1 MPIGAVHVRH
11 PLCLFLTENKFICRG
26 MVGCRGENSQT
37 ETSCLSRSSR
47 IVALGRYELLTKS
60 QSEMLGILFGDG
72 SMSWNRSSVQISIAG
87 HKLDDREYLM
97 DRVRPMFSQLFD
109 ILLKVLLV
117 KDQNAM
123 LLYTY
128 SKQVALTL
136 HEWGMPFGRKK
147 LSQLTPDVAL
157 DEISFVRGIFDTDG
171 CVYRK
176 YGPYTQI
183 QFKFASLSLLSYM
196 RECLVRLGFH
206 PTSITTDDTKFR
218 FSLSRQAEVDH
229 FFRVVEP
236 KNQKHLKRFQ
246 NFSRKQSYRL
256 YTHRYGALGK
266 SETNQTL

>member
-136 HEWGMPFGRKK
+136 HEWGMPLAERNCPSSRRMSHWMRYLSSEAYSTQMAVYIVSMDHTRK
-147 LSQLTPDVAL
+147 S
-157 DEISFVRGIFDTDG
+157 S
-171 CVYRK
+171 
-176 YGPYTQI
+176 
-183 QFKFASLSLLSYM
+183 SSLLPFPY
-196 RECLVRLGFH
+196 
-206 PTSITTDDTKFR
+206 FR
-218 FSLSRQAEVDH
+218 I
-229 FFRVVEP
+229 
-236 KNQKHLKRFQ
+236 
-246 NFSRKQSYRL
+246 
-256 YTHRYGALGK
+256 
-266 SETNQTL
+266 